1 MLDHATGV
9 VIGESAVVGDNVSM
23 LHGVTLGGSGK
34 GRGDRHPKIGNGV
47 LLGAG
52 AVILGPVSV
61 GHCSKVGAGSVVLT
75 DVPPRHVAVG
85 GELIVEQARER
96 KSKRRSLFVL
106 LCFALLC
113 IADGSNSSGNGD

>member
-85 GELIVEQARER
+85 GELIVEQAREQ

-113 IADGSNSSGNGD
+113 RQ